1 MSSLIRWDPFGDR
14 SSFRNSMDRLFDES
28 FVSTPRGFG
37 FIAPIGAANL
47 AIDMYETK
55 DDVVVKAALP
65 GIKPE
70 QVEVTITGDTLTIHG
85 ESKEENEVKEE
96 NYVRKERRFG
106 SFSRC
111 VTLPSGLKAD
121 KADATFE
128 NGVLT
133 LKIPKTEESKP
144 KTIKVKMK

>member
-1 MSSLIRWDPFGDR
+1 MSGLIRWDPFGDR
-14 SSFRNSMDRLFDES
+14 LTGRNAIDRLFDES
-28 FVSTPRGFG
+28 FVRPGFG
-37 FIAPIGAANL
+37 WFAPVSAANM

-55 DDVVVKAALP
+55 DDVVVRASLP
-65 GIKPE
+65 GVKPD
-70 QVEVTITGDTLTIHG
+70 QVDVTITGDTLTIRG

-111 VTLPSGLKAD
+111 VTLPGGVKAD
-121 KADATFE
+121 KAEATFE

-133 LKIPKTEESKP
+133 LKIPKTEEAKP
-144 KTIKVKMK
+144 KTIKVKTK

>member
-1 MSSLIRWDPFGDR
+1 MSNLIRWDPFGDR
-14 SSFRNSMDRLFDES
+14 SLDRLFDES
-28 FVSTPRGFG
+28 FVRPNWGW
-37 FIAPIGAANL
+37 IAPVGAANL

-55 DDVVVKAALP
+55 DDVVVKAVLP

-70 QVEVTITGDTLTIHG
+70 QVEVTITGDVLTIRG
-85 ESKEENEVKEE
+85 ESKEENQVKEE

-111 VTLPSGLKAD
+111 VTLPGGLKAD
-121 KADATFE
+121 KADAAFE

-133 LKIPKTEESKP
+133 LKIPKAEELKP
-144 KTIKVKMK
+144 KTIKVKTK

>member
-1 MSSLIRWDPFGDR
+1 MSNLIRWDPFADR
-14 SSFRNSMDRLFDES
+14 SLFRHSIDRLYDES
-28 FVSTPRGFG
+28 FVRPGFG
-37 FIAPIGAANL
+37 WIAPVSAANL

-55 DDVVVKAALP
+55 DDVIVKAALP

-70 QVEVTITGDTLTIHG
+70 QVQVSITGDMLTIRG
-85 ESKEENEVKEE
+85 ESKDENQIKEE
-96 NYVRKERRFG
+96 NYVRKERSFG

-111 VTLPSGLKAD
+111 VTLPGGLKAD

-133 LKIPKTEESKP
+133 LKIPKAEEAKP
-144 KTIKVKMK
+144 KTIKVKTK

>member
-14 SSFRNSMDRLFDES
+14 SSFHHSIDRLFDES
-28 FVSTPRGFG
+28 FVRPGFG
-37 FIAPIGAANL
+37 FIAPISAANL

-70 QVEVTITGDTLTIHG
+70 QVEVTITGDTLTIRG

-144 KTIKVKMK
+144 KTIKVKTK

>member
-1 MSSLIRWDPFGDR
+1 MSNLIRWDPFGR
-14 SSFRNSMDRLFDES
+14 PSLRNAMDRLFDDS
-28 FVSTPRGFG
+28 FVRPGFG
-37 FIAPIGAANL
+37 WIAPMSAADL

-70 QVEVTITGDTLTIHG
+70 QVEVTITGDTLMIRG

-96 NYVRKERRFG
+96 DYIRKERRYG
-106 SFSRC
+106 SFFRS
-111 VTLPSGLKAD
+111 VVLPSVIKAD

-133 LKIPKTEESKP
+133 LKIPKAEETKP
-144 KTIKVKMK
+144 KSIKVKTK

>member
-1 MSSLIRWDPFGDR
+1 MSSLIRWDPFSDR
-14 SSFRNSMDRLFDES
+14 SSLDRFFDEP
-28 FVSTPRGFG
+28 FWHRGFG
-37 FIAPIGAANL
+37 WIAPLDAANL
-47 AIDMYETK
+47 AVDMYETK

-70 QVEVTITGDTLTIHG
+70 QLQVSITGDMLTIQG
-85 ESKEENEVKEE
+85 ESKDESQVKEE
-96 NYVRKERRFG
+96 NYVRKERRYG

-111 VTLPSGLKAD
+111 VTLPGGLKAD

-144 KTIKVKMK
+144 KTIKVKTK

>member
-1 MSSLIRWDPFGDR
+1 MSNLIRWDPFAER
-14 SSFRNSMDRLFDES
+14 SIDRLFDEP
-28 FVSTPRGFG
+28 FVRPGFG
-37 FIAPIGAANL
+37 WIAPAGAANL

-65 GIKPE
+65 GIKPD
-70 QVEVTITGDTLTIHG
+70 QVEVTITGDVLTIRG
-85 ESKEENEVKEE
+85 DSKEENQVKEE

-111 VTLPSGLKAD
+111 VTLPGGLKAD
-121 KADATFE
+121 KADAAFE

-133 LKIPKTEESKP
+133 LKIPKAEESKP
-144 KTIKVKMK
+144 KTIKVKTK

>member
-1 MSSLIRWDPFGDR
+1 MTSLIRWDPFVDR
-14 SSFRNSMDRLFDES
+14 SLDRLFDES
-28 FVSTPRGFG
+28 FVRPGFG
-37 FIAPIGAANL
+37 WIAPIGAANL

-70 QVEVTITGDTLTIHG
+70 QVEVTITGDVLTIRG
-85 ESKEENEVKEE
+85 ESKEENQVKEE

-111 VTLPSGLKAD
+111 VTLPDGLKAD

-133 LKIPKTEESKP
+133 LKIPKAEESKS
-144 KTIKVKMK
+144 KTIKVKTK

>member
-14 SSFRNSMDRLFDES
+14 LTLRNAMDRLFDDS
-28 FVSTPRGFG
+28 FVRPGFG
-37 FIAPIGAANL
+37 WIAPLSAANL

-55 DDVVVKAALP
+55 DDVIVKAALP

-70 QVEVTITGDTLTIHG
+70 QVEVAIAGDTLTLRG

-96 NYVRKERRFG
+96 NYIRKERRYG
-106 SFSRC
+106 SFSRS

-133 LKIPKTEESKP
+133 LKIPKTEEAKP
-144 KTIKVKMK
+144 KSIKVKAK

>member
-1 MSSLIRWDPFGDR
+1 MSNLIRWDPLSGP
-14 SSFRNSMDRLFDES
+14 SSMDRFFDE
-28 FVSTPRGFG
+28 P
-37 FIAPIGAANL
+37 FIRPGYGWLAPLDAANL

-55 DDVVVKAALP
+55 ENVVVKAALP

-70 QVEVTITGDTLTIHG
+70 QVQVSITGDVLTIKG
-85 ESKEENEVKEE
+85 ESKEENQVKEE
-96 NYVRKERRFG
+96 NYVRKERRLG

-111 VTLPSGLKAD
+111 VTLPGGLKAD

-133 LKIPKTEESKP
+133 LKIPKSEESKP
-144 KTIKVKMK
+144 KTIKVKTK